1 MVQNNKVTENISVST
16 VHFKL
21 KSNCVIYSDQK
32 GTQ

>member
-21 KSNCVIYSDQK
+21 KSNWIIYGD
-32 GTQ
+32 